1 VKILV
6 VGSAIVDLIARP
18 TARAASDTS
27 NDAEIGWSAGGA
39 GRNVAENLVRLGASV
54 TFVTDVADD
63 PLGRFLIDSL
73 RQVSAEAAHGAT
85 ASLDVRVCRSERTGI
100 YLAILD
106 ADGGLDTGY
115 CQTGTEAITLADIE
129 AVLPDL
135 ATFDGAVI
143 DANLNPTTIAGLAD
157 RCRVE
162 GVPFALETVARERS
176 RRVAAALPGCAL
188 IKPDRGEAEVLT
200 GRPCVTADDAVGC
213 ANALVRQGAQQAI
226 ISLGPDGLVFADA
239 KRHLALP
246 PAPASVV
253 DVTGAGDALFA
264 TAFLGLLRGM
274 SQEQYLTAGLRAAA
288 LTCAWTGAVTP
299 RLTRAIFES

>member
-1 VKILV
+1 MKVLV

-18 TARAASDTS
+18 TARTASDTS

-73 RQVSAEAAHGAT
+73 SLVSGDAPLGAP
-85 ASLDVRVCRSERTGI
+85 SLIDVRVCRRERTGV

-106 ADGGLDTGY
+106 AAGGLDRGY
-115 CQTGTEAITLADIE
+115 CQTGTEAISMAEID

-135 ATFDGAVI
+135 ASFDGAVI
-143 DANLNPTTIAGLAD
+143 DANLNPTTIAALAE
-157 RCRVE
+157 RCRAAD
-162 GVPFALETVARERS
+162 VPYALETVARERS
-176 RRVAAALPGCAL
+176 RRVADAVRGCAL

-200 GRPCVTADDAVGC
+200 GRSCVTVDEAAAC
-213 ANALVRQGAQQAI
+213 AGALVGQGARHVVV
-226 ISLGPDGLVFADA
+226 SLGPDGLVFADA
-239 KRHLALP
+239 ERRLALP
-246 PAPASVV
+246 AAPTSVV

-264 TAFLGLLRGM
+264 TVFLGLLRRM
-274 SQEQYLTAGLRAAA
+274 ALEQYLAAGLRAAA
-288 LTCAWTGAVTP
+288 LTCAWPGAVTP
-299 RLTRAIFES
+299 HLTEAVFEP